1 MLLFKK
7 PIYLGLLV
15 LLIAGLGIIG
25 WLFFQHDNLPI
36 VEEPTSTLKP
46 EQTQE
51 ITEQK
56 ALAKKMFTSA
66 LTRLKDGM
74 VSAMILRE
82 GNNGTLKL
90 AINHS
95 DKMLSELC
103 QTQETCVGGIYVS
116 VHNNKDK
123 GELFHRIHKGKTLEM
138 ACVWLESYPSRFG
151 TMDEALQKEVIG
163 RTWHWVKTC
172 FEE

>member
-15 LLIAGLGIIG
+15 LLVAGSGIIG
-25 WLFFQHDNLPI
+25 WLFFQHGNLPV
-36 VEEPTSTLKP
+36 VEESTSTLKP
-46 EQTQE
+46 EQIQE

-56 ALAKKMFTSA
+56 ELAKKMLTSA
-66 LTRLKDGM
+66 LTRLKDGV
-74 VSAMILRE
+74 VSAVILRE
-82 GNNGTLKL
+82 GDNGKLKL

-103 QTQETCVGGIYVS
+103 KTQETCVGGIYAS

-123 GELFHRIHKGKTLEM
+123 GEIFHRIHKGKTLLM
-138 ACVWLESYPSRFG
+138 ACVWLESYPSKFG
-151 TMDEALQKEVIG
+151 PMDEALQKEVIG
-163 RTWHWVKTC
+163 RAWHWVKKC

>member
-15 LLIAGLGIIG
+15 LLVAGLGLIG
-25 WLFFQHDNLPI
+25 WVFLQRSTPV

-56 ALAKKMFTSA
+56 VLAKKMFTST
-66 LTRLKDGM
+66 LTRIENGTI
-74 VSAMILRE
+74 SALILRE
-82 GNNGTLKL
+82 GDKGKMKL
-90 AINHS
+90 AINNS

-103 QTQETCVGGIYVS
+103 KTQENCVGGVYVG
-116 VHNNKDK
+116 VHNNGDK
-123 GELFHRIHKGKTLEM
+123 GELFHRIHKGNTLET
-138 ACVWLESYPSRFG
+138 ACVWLESYPSKFA

-163 RTWHWVKTC
+163 RAWHWVNIC